1 MPPSTTHLILDS
13 QDVDHRNW
21 RDRLGLMLGLIEP
34 TELPSSPPG
43 GQTNRAL
50 EASPPVLPLNARSAG
65 TELPLPP
72 ELDTRVQAA
81 ISFATRAHHGQT
93 RADGRTPY
101 IAHPMRVAYVLHHR
115 FKVDDTNAYIAAL
128 LHDTIED
135 TKTTYD
141 VLSDHFGDGVARMV
155 AVLTKDERLPAR
167 KRDDIYYAGLE
178 TASWQTKAIKM
189 ADSYDNVLDSAT
201 SKNPRK
207 KLAAARRSLA
217 LADDGHPQLMHARHE
232 LSALI
237 EKYAPS
243 VEGTN

>member
-1 MPPSTTHLILDS
+1 MPSSTYHLIVDS

-34 TELPSSPPG
+34 TELPTP
-43 GQTNRAL
+43 
-50 EASPPVLPLNARSAG
+50 ARSLPPNHSVEIPSPAE
-65 TELPLPP
+65 TESASLPP
-72 ELDTRVQAA
+72 ELDTRVQTA
-81 ISFATRAHHGQT
+81 ISYATRAHHGQT
-93 RADGRTPY
+93 RADGLTPY
-101 IAHPMRVAYVLHHR
+101 IAHPLRVAYVLHHR
-115 FKVDDTNAYIAAL
+115 FGVEDTNAYIAAL

-141 VLSDHFGDGVARMV
+141 VLADHFGEAVARMV

-167 KRDDIYYAGLE
+167 KRDDMYYAGLE

-217 LADDGHPQLMHARHE
+217 LAHDGYPPLARARHE
-232 LSALI
+232 LGALI
-237 EKYAPS
+237 ETYAPS
-243 VEGTN
+243 VEGTT

>member
-1 MPPSTTHLILDS
+1 MPPSSDPLIMDSPDLD
-13 QDVDHRNW
+13 QRNW

-34 TELPSSPPG
+34 TELPPPSTQDTVRLESEAVSP
-43 GQTNRAL
+43 
-50 EASPPVLPLNARSAG
+50 
-65 TELPLPP
+65 PLPP

-81 ISFATRAHHGQT
+81 ISFASRAHHGQT
-93 RADGRTPY
+93 RADGCTPY

-115 FKVDDTNAYIAAL
+115 FGVEDSNAYIAAL

-141 VLSDHFGDGVARMV
+141 TLATHFGDAVARMV

-178 TASWQTKAIKM
+178 IASWQTKAIKM

-217 LADDGHPQLMHARHE
+217 LAEDGHPQLARGRHE
-232 LSALI
+232 LGALI
-237 EKYAPS
+237 DKYTPV
-243 VEGTN
+243 VEGNN